1 MTSFDIALLVLRLG
15 IGITMTVHG
24 YGKLF
29 LGGRIAGTSKWF
41 TSLGMRPPTFHAWLA
56 AITEIAAGLA
66 LSAGFLTPLASAAF
80 VALMLV
86 AAWTVH
92 RKKGFLI
99 TSGGWEYTFV
109 LAVAAIS
116 IAIMGPGQVSL
127 DWLIFGSP
135 LLEGLPG
142 LFISIG
148 VGGVAGVG
156 LLAACYRPP
165 KSIPA

>member
-1 MTSFDIALLVLRLG
+1 MTSVDIALLVLRLS
-15 IGITMTVHG
+15 IGITMAIHG
-24 YGKLF
+24 YAKLF

-41 TSLGMRPPTFHAWLA
+41 TSLGMRPATFHAWLA

-66 LSAGFLTPLASAAF
+66 LAAGLLTPFASAAF

-99 TSGGWEYTFV
+99 TSGGWEYTFI

-116 IAIMGPGQVSL
+116 IAIMGPGHLSL
-127 DWLIFGSP
+127 DWLIFGAP
-135 LLEGLPG
+135 HLEGLPG

-148 VGGVAGVG
+148 VGGVAGAG
-156 LLAACYRPP
+156 LLTACYRPP
-165 KSIPA
+165 KNIPA